1 VREKW
6 ERKDEMTPLYLLA
19 TPSPDHEG
27 TIRIPRDRNR
37 ISDIITPSSLLLLLL
52 LLLGNLLGGS
62 LLRMGLAC
70 IRC

>member
-1 VREKW
+1 
-6 ERKDEMTPLYLLA
+6 MTPSYLLT

-27 TIRIPRDRNR
+27 TIRISRDRNR

-52 LLLGNLLGGS
+52 LRNLLGGS

-70 IRC
+70 IRCC